1 MGKQSTVPQ
10 SQKWSLAC
18 AFQPDGSV
26 LQRCACDF
34 LFQARTNEIVNFCGI
49 LRLQCLTFHSMV
61 SAGDVKGAV
70 KTHEGVMAWEGEG

>member
-1 MGKQSTVPQ
+1 MGKLATVNCSTITEVE
-10 SQKWSLAC
+10 SCLRLSARWV
-18 AFQPDGSV
+18 G
-26 LQRCACDF
+26 ACDF
-34 LFQARTNEIVNFCGI
+34 PFQARTNEIVNFCGI